1 MEARLSAR
9 LLRAFAPCPF
19 FGLPENSKA
28 SQNTLLGP
36 GKVDVT
42 GLPCYLVELDT

>member
-9 LLRAFAPCPF
+9 LLPLHLVLF
-19 FGLPENSKA
+19 FGLPGNSKP

-42 GLPCYLVELDT
+42 GLPCHLVELDT